1 MALTDT
7 VIWLAGL
14 CEIALPDRTVRL
26 CDGAFVNWPTR
37 GLFESQDAELGA
49 IDSLSPVGDA
59 VGDEAPQGSLTL
71 LPPAG
76 AAAADLFQPNAQGGA
91 MNFWLAEVSGTT
103 GAVVGTPDLLF
114 AGRIDTIKLTVGR
127 TRRQVEITFM
137 SEAERLFWT
146 REGNVLS
153 DRWQQLVWTGE
164 KGLEFT
170 SGAQVTVPW
179 GIKGSRN
186 GSEAYSGGSGGGY
199 LGGELSL
206 PSMAFR

>member
-1 MALTDT
+1 MPLADT

-14 CEIALPDRTVRL
+14 CEIALPSRTVRL
-26 CDGAFVNWPTR
+26 CDGAFVNWPAR
-37 GLFESQDAELGA
+37 GLFESQDTTLGT
-49 IDSLSPVGDA
+49 IDALSPVGDS

-76 AAAADLFQPNAQGGA
+76 AAAASLFQPNAQGGA
-91 MNFWLAEVSGTT
+91 MNFWLAEVSGAT

-114 AGRIDTIKLTVGR
+114 AGRIDTIKLMVGR

-153 DRWQQLVWTGE
+153 DRWQQSIWTGE

-179 GIKGSRN
+179 GLNTPRGGSA
-186 GSEAYSGGSGGGY
+186 GYSGGSGGGGSF
-199 LGGELSL
+199 GGN
-206 PSMAFR
+206 SMNVNLV